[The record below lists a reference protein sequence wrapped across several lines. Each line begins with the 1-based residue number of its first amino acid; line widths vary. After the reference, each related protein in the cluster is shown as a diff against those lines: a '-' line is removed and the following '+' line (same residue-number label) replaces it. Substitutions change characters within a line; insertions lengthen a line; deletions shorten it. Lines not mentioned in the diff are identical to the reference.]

1 MPGPKLK
8 QFLDE
13 NQVRYVSIRHSPA
26 FTAQET
32 AASAHI
38 PGRELAKT
46 VMVKI
51 DGKMAMAVL
60 AAPKRLD
67 LESLRRAADANSVT
81 LAGEKEFSSEFPD
94 CEPGAMPPLGNLYG
108 LKVYV
113 DESLT
118 EDRQIAFNAGSH
130 AELIQM
136 DYHQFER
143 LVQPVVTNFSTQKA
157 SQA

>member
-1 MPGPKLK
+1 MPSAKLK
-8 QFLDE
+8 RFLDE

-51 DGKMAMAVL
+51 DGTMAMAVL
-60 AAPKRLD
+60 AASNRLD
-67 LESLRRAADANSVT
+67 LELLRRAAGARSVK
-81 LAGEKEFSSEFPD
+81 LASEKEFSSAFPD
-94 CEPGAMPPLGNLYG
+94 CEPGAMPPFGNLYG
-108 LKVYV
+108 LRVYV
-113 DESLT
+113 DETLA

-136 DYHQFER
+136 DYQRFEQ
-143 LVQPVVTNFSTQKA
+143 LAEPVVANLSG
-157 SQA
+157 

>member
-1 MPGPKLK
+1 MPSTKLK
-8 QFLDE
+8 RFLDE

-51 DGKMAMAVL
+51 DGTMAMAVL
-60 AAPKRLD
+60 AAPNRLD
-67 LESLRRAADANSVT
+67 LELLRRAAGARSVK

-94 CEPGAMPPLGNLYG
+94 CEPGAMPPFGNLYG
-108 LKVYV
+108 LRVYV
-113 DESLT
+113 DQALA

-136 DYHQFER
+136 DYQQFEQ
-143 LVQPVVTNFSTQKA
+143 LAEPVVANLSA
-157 SQA
+157 

>member
-1 MPGPKLK
+1 MPSTKLK
-8 QFLDE
+8 RFLDE

-51 DGKMAMAVL
+51 DGTMAMAVL
-60 AAPKRLD
+60 AAPNRLD
-67 LESLRRAADANSVT
+67 LELLRRAAGARSVA
-81 LAGEKEFSSEFPD
+81 LADEKEFSSEFPD
-94 CEPGAMPPLGNLYG
+94 CEPGAMPPFGNLYG
-108 LKVYV
+108 LRVYI
-113 DESLT
+113 DQTLA

-136 DYHQFER
+136 DYQQFEQ
-143 LVQPVVTNFSTQKA
+143 LAEPVVANLSA
-157 SQA
+157 

>member
-1 MPGPKLK
+1 MPSTKLK
-8 QFLDE
+8 RFLDE

-51 DGKMAMAVL
+51 DGTMAMAVL
-60 AAPKRLD
+60 AAPNRLD
-67 LESLRRAADANSVT
+67 LELLRRAAGARSVK
-81 LAGEKEFSSEFPD
+81 LADEKEFSSEFPD
-94 CEPGAMPPLGNLYG
+94 CEPGAMPPFGNLYG

-113 DESLT
+113 DETLA

-136 DYHQFER
+136 DYQQFEQ
-143 LVQPVVTNFSTQKA
+143 LAEPVVANLSA
-157 SQA
+157 

>member
-1 MPGPKLK
+1 MPGTKLK
-8 QFLDE
+8 RFLDE

-26 FTAQET
+26 YTAQEI

-51 DGKMAMAVL
+51 DGTMAMAVL
-60 AAPKRLD
+60 AAPRRLD
-67 LESLRRAADANSVT
+67 LELLRRAAGANSVT
-81 LAGEKEFSSEFPD
+81 LADEQEFSSTFPD
-94 CEPGAMPPLGNLYG
+94 CEPGAMPPLGNLYD

-113 DESLT
+113 DQALR

-136 DYHQFER
+136 DYRQFEQ
-143 LVQPVVTNFSTQKA
+143 LVQPVVANLSA
-157 SQA
+157 EMGPHA

>member
-1 MPGPKLK
+1 MPSTKLK
-8 QFLDE
+8 RFLDE
-13 NQVRYVSIRHSPA
+13 HQVRYVSIRHSPA

-51 DGKMAMAVL
+51 DGAMAMAVL
-60 AAPKRLD
+60 AAPRRLD
-67 LESLRRAADANSVT
+67 LELLRRAAGAESVT

-108 LKVYV
+108 LDVYV
-113 DESLT
+113 DRLLR

-136 DYHQFER
+136 DYQEFER
-143 LVQPVVTNFSTQKA
+143 LAQPVVAALSAERAAFT
-157 SQA
+157 

>member
-1 MPGPKLK
+1 MPGTKLK

-51 DGKMAMAVL
+51 DGTMAMAVL

-67 LESLRRAADANSVT
+67 LELLRQAAGAEKVSLAD
-81 LAGEKEFSSEFPD
+81 EKEFSSEFPD

-113 DESLT
+113 DEQLS
-118 EDRQIAFNAGSH
+118 EDQQIAFNAGSH

-136 DYHQFER
+136 DYEQFER
-143 LVQPVVTNFSTQKA
+143 LVQPVVACLSAQKVSPA
-157 SQA
+157 

>member
-1 MPGPKLK
+1 MPGTKLK

-26 FTAQET
+26 YTAQEI

-51 DGKMAMAVL
+51 DGTMAMAVL
-60 AAPKRLD
+60 AAPARLD
-67 LESLRRAADANSVT
+67 LALLRRAAGARSVT
-81 LAGEKEFSSEFPD
+81 LADEKEFCGAFPD
-94 CEPGAMPPLGNLYG
+94 CEPGAMPPFGNLYG
-108 LKVYV
+108 LKVYI
-113 DESLT
+113 DRALA

-143 LVQPVVTNFSTQKA
+143 LVQPVVANLSA
-157 SQA
+157 ERGPRG

>member
-1 MPGPKLK
+1 MPSSKLK
-8 QFLDE
+8 RFLDE

-51 DGKMAMAVL
+51 DGTMAMAVL
-60 AAPKRLD
+60 AAPNRLD
-67 LESLRRAADANSVT
+67 LELLRRAAGARSVK
-81 LAGEKEFSSEFPD
+81 LAGEKEFSSAFPD
-94 CEPGAMPPLGNLYG
+94 CEPGAMPPFGNLYG
-108 LKVYV
+108 LRVYV
-113 DESLT
+113 DQTLA

-136 DYHQFER
+136 DYQQFEQ
-143 LVQPVVTNFSTQKA
+143 LVEPVVANLSA
-157 SQA
+157 

>member
-1 MPGPKLK
+1 MPGTKLK

-67 LESLRRAADANSVT
+67 LELLRRAAGGKKVS
-81 LAGEKEFSSEFPD
+81 LADEKEFSSVFPD

-136 DYHQFER
+136 DYQDFQR
-143 LVQPVVTNFSTQKA
+143 LVQPVAANFSA
-157 SQA
+157 RRMSQV